1 MPPRKLSLLIS
12 DIQKAVGRLQKL
24 VEGML
29 LERFLSDETTAEA
42 VLYNFAIIGE
52 SASKIPPVLREK
64 YSTIPWPQMIG
75 MRNIVIHEYFR
86 IDLEILWDT
95 IQNRLPELLP
105 VLQQMLVEAGKEG
118 STPKRRK
125 SGKQKPKVRG

>member
-1 MPPRKLSLLIS
+1 VPPRKLPLLIG

-29 LERFLSDETTAEA
+29 LEKFLSDETTTEA

-52 SASKIPPVLREK
+52 AASKIPPILREK
-64 YSTIPWPQMIG
+64 HSAVPWSQMIG

-95 IQNRLPELLP
+95 IQNRLPELVP
-105 VLQQMLVEAGKEG
+105 ALQQMLAQAETERA
-118 STPKRRK
+118 TPKHQRRTK
-125 SGKQKPKVRG
+125 KKRK

>member
-1 MPPRKLSLLIS
+1 VPPRKLWLLIS
-12 DIQKAVGRLQKL
+12 DIQKAVKRLQKL
-24 VEGML
+24 IEGMA
-29 LERFLSDETTAEA
+29 LEKFLTDERTIEA

-52 SASKIPPVLREK
+52 AASKIPSAIRNK
-64 YSTIPWPQMIG
+64 QATIPWQQMIG

-105 VLQQMLVEAGKEG
+105 SLQGMLVETQQEKPT
-118 STPKRRK
+118 S
-125 SGKQKPKVRG
+125 KQQSHKPKKPGR

>member
-1 MPPRKLSLLIS
+1 
-12 DIQKAVGRLQKL
+12 
-24 VEGML
+24 ML

>member
-52 SASKIPPVLREK
+52 AASKIPRVLREK

-118 STPKRRK
+118 STPKHQKRE
-125 SGKQKPKVRG
+125 KQKPKVRG